1 MSEHESKADQ
11 IPKRTT
17 PTWEME
23 LLISGATVFGLTQLP
38 APLSRALVI
47 GSNTNEAAIA
57 ELMMAGNIYITFAIF
72 TLIITFVLHLLAR
85 GYWVALVGMYS
96 VYPKGI
102 IWNKNTSTGPIY
114 RDVNTSEMKSVPDL
128 IEKADNR
135 ASRIFGFGFGLAM
148 PMMIITV
155 PLAIMVMVLMLVQ
168 SMGWDIT
175 PWVAASKVIA
185 ITLLAPFLLF
195 YFIDYFF
202 GEKLVAKNKDGAVKK
217 IYSVY
222 QRMGLNQFNSAL
234 INIYTTNEGAKKGT
248 LMMMLCMLPLMG
260 AVGVMI
266 KTQRST
272 IDNGAYDGLPKNHIG
287 AEGLVRPEYYATSR
301 TQHHTL
307 FLVPYINDS
316 IVQEHYLKVFIPY
329 EPDEHNALLM
339 KLCPKAL
346 SADAANRGDGLKCLA
361 TFFNIQIDG
370 KKIDTPLLASTDPST
385 GQRGMVAMIDI
396 RALANGQHEL
406 KLRAMPKDIE
416 NFKVK
421 EQRLHYIPFWK

>member
-1 MSEHESKADQ
+1 MSEQENQADQ

-17 PTWEME
+17 PTWEIE

-47 GSNTNEAAIA
+47 GLNTNEAAIA
-57 ELMMAGNIYITFAIF
+57 ELMMAGNIYINFAIF

-102 IWNKNTSTGPIY
+102 IWDKNTSTGPIY
-114 RDVNTSEMKSVPDL
+114 LNLNASEMKSVPDL

-148 PMMIITV
+148 PMIIISV
-155 PLAIMVMVLMLVQ
+155 PLAIMVMVLIFVQ
-168 SMGWDIT
+168 SMGEDINV
-175 PWVAASKVIA
+175 WVAASKIIA
-185 ITLLAPFLLF
+185 IILFLPFLLF

-202 GEKLVAKNKDGAVKK
+202 GEKLIAKNKDGIIKRVF
-217 IYSVY
+217 SLY
-222 QRMGLNQFNSAL
+222 QRIGFNQFNSPL
-234 INIYTTNEGAKKGT
+234 IYIYTTNEGVKKGT
-248 LMMMLCMLPLMG
+248 LVMMLCMLPLMG
-260 AVGVMI
+260 AIGLMI

-287 AEGLVRPEYYATSR
+287 AQKLVRPEYYATSR
-301 TQHHTL
+301 AQHHTL

-316 IVQEHYLKVFIPY
+316 IVQENYLKVFIPY
-329 EPDEHNALLM
+329 EPHEHNALLT

-346 SADAANRGDGLKCLA
+346 SADAANQGDGLKCLA

-370 KKIDTPLLASTDPST
+370 QTINTPLLAGTDPNT
-385 GQRGMVAMIDI
+385 GQRGMIAMIDT
-396 RALANGQHEL
+396 RELANGQHEL

-416 NFKVK
+416 SSKAN
-421 EQRLHYIPFWK
+421 EQHVHRIPFWK